1 TESTSPS
8 LLSLHDALPIFGLPA
23 HLLLHRRPGRQGHGS
38 GVDDCKVPAAPG
50 RGRVEPVA
58 RDAWCILDNG
68 FSLPNQPVEQ
78 RRFPNIGTA
87 DDGHDRF
94 AHDTKNGGQAATSTY
109 TIYTNYTIYTITCI
123 ASDAWPSLLS

>member
-1 TESTSPS
+1 FHRP
-8 LLSLHDALPIFGLPA
+8 LGLPA
-23 HLLLHRRPGRQGHGS
+23 HLFLHRRPSGQGHAS
-38 GVDDCKVPAAPG
+38 GVDDGKVPAAPG

-78 RRFPNIGTA
+78 RRFPDIGTA

-109 TIYTNYTIYTITCI
+109 TIYTNYTTYTITCRI
-123 ASDAWPSLLS
+123 SYPGGSLSSRASCL